1 MTSNMHK
8 DAAPANSDNAMLRM
22 VDVEKSF
29 GPTQI
34 LKKTTLTVRAGEV
47 ACLIGPSGSGKT
59 TLIRCA
65 NGLESIDSGEVW
77 LDGSRIDQTSRNGK
91 SRPAREAEL
100 RRRRQH
106 IGMVFQ
112 QFNLFPNM
120 SVVDNVAFAPRYV
133 LNQPREVA
141 EERAMELLRQV
152 QMDRSHAARPAQL
165 SGGMQQRVAIAR
177 ALAMDPKVM
186 LFDEVTSA
194 LDPELVGEVLAIM
207 AKLAS
212 AGMTMVVVTHEMSFA
227 RRVGDHIA
235 FMEDGDILEEGRPEA
250 VFEDPQHPR
259 TKEFLARVLR

>member
-1 MTSNMHK
+1 MEPERGSSG
-8 DAAPANSDNAMLRM
+8 DAAAMLRL

-29 GPTQI
+29 GATQV
-34 LKKTTLTVRAGEV
+34 LKNVSLTVRAGEV

-65 NGLESIDSGEVW
+65 NGLESIASGEVW
-77 LDGSRIDQTSRNGK
+77 LDGSRIDQTSRNGR
-91 SRPAREAEL
+91 SRPASESEL

-120 SVVDNVAFAPRYV
+120 TVLENVAFAPQYV
-133 LNQPREVA
+133 LKQPRDVA
-141 EERAMELLRQV
+141 IERAMELLEQV

-194 LDPELVGEVLAIM
+194 LDPELVGEVLGIM

-212 AGMTMVVVTHEMSFA
+212 EGMTMVVVTHEMSFA
-227 RRVGDHIA
+227 RRVGDHIV
-235 FMEDGDILEEGRPEA
+235 FMEGGEILEEGSPDA
-250 VFEDPQHPR
+250 MFENPQHPR
-259 TKEFLARVLR
+259 TQEFLARVLR

>member
-1 MTSNMHK
+1 
-8 DAAPANSDNAMLRM
+8 MLRL
-22 VDVEKSF
+22 VGIEKCF
-29 GPTQI
+29 GASRV
-34 LKKTTLTVRAGEV
+34 LKKTSLTVRAGEV

-65 NGLESIDSGEVW
+65 NGLESIDAGEVW
-77 LDGSRIDQTSRNGK
+77 LDGSRIDQTTRNGR
-91 SRPAREAEL
+91 SRRASESEL

-112 QFNLFPNM
+112 QYNLFPNM
-120 SVVDNVAFAPRYV
+120 SVLDNVAFAPQFV
-133 LNQPREVA
+133 LKQSREA
-141 EERAMELLRQV
+141 ARERAMELLRQV

-194 LDPELVGEVLAIM
+194 LDPELVGEVLSIM

-212 AGMTMVVVTHEMSFA
+212 EGMTMVVVTHEMSFA
-227 RRVGDHIA
+227 RRVGDHIV
-235 FMEDGDILEEGRPEA
+235 FMEDGQILEEGGPDA